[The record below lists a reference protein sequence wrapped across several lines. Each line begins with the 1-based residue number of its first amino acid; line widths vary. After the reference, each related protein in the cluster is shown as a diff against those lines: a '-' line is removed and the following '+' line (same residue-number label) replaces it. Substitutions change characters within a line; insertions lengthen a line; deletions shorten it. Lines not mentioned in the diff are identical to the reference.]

1 MSWRHIQHQ
10 NKGVVKD
17 PYAWL
22 ITWRRLIVEKNLTR
36 GVMIHFN
43 LAAQVPTITIVYL
56 NFVGDDDDKEEDST
70 LEDTLF
76 AQRCHLTD
84 AGLYHLLDIL
94 PPFNTYIGVPFVTR
108 LISTS
113 VNKTL
118 CYVSLNLYI
127 FVYLMLCPC
136 MHILWWGLS
145 FDICFLLAY

>member
-1 MSWRHIQHQ
+1 
-10 NKGVVKD
+10 
-17 PYAWL
+17 
-22 ITWRRLIVEKNLTR
+22 LIVEKNLTR

-118 CYVSLNLYI
+118 CYVSLTYMFSYI
-127 FVYLMLCPC
+127 CCSVHACISCGGDSRLTF
-136 MHILWWGLS
+136 S
-145 FDICFLLAY
+145 FLLAY